1 METCPYAAF
10 IPDFAL
16 SSRPGSCLSP
26 PPPPRFL
33 ENEFFFFAVLVPSCS
48 TGIFVVAQG
57 LSLWSQLAGFVVLR
71 HVASWFPDSG
81 SNPQPL
87 HWKLDS

>member
-16 SSRPGSCLSP
+16 SPC
-26 PPPPRFL
+26 FL
-33 ENEFFFFAVLVPSCS
+33 ENEFFFAVLVLSCS

-57 LSLWSQLAGFVVLR
+57 LSLWSQRAGFVVLR
-71 HVASWFPDSG
+71 HVVSWFPDSG

-87 HWKLDS
+87 HRKLDS